1 MTAFCEH
8 TKFDPDV
15 EQWSGAGGLIM
26 LRILQQRPQI
36 EEGRGGVW
44 TLHLTPFTFP
54 VTDFAEHISY
64 RALYT

>member
-36 EEGRGGVW
+36 EEGGGGVDASFD
-44 TLHLTPFTFP
+44 TIYIPSH
-54 VTDFAEHISY
+54 
-64 RALYT
+64 